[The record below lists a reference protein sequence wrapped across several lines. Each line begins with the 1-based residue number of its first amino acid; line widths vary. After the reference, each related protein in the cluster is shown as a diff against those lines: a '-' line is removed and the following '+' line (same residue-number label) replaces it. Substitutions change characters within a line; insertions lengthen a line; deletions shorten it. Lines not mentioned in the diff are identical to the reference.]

1 MRQRRSHEGRGSAVK
16 AKFWRKIAA
25 VVALVSAIMVSG
37 LFGMNNADAV
47 GVNAASTAAA
57 VGPSHVIALVLLL
70 ILFFV
75 TAGLVGLFWYHL
87 IDSQAPR
94 RGNREL

>member
-1 MRQRRSHEGRGSAVK
+1 MRQRRSHEGRGANIK
-16 AKFWRKIAA
+16 AKFWRKIAT
-25 VVALVSAIMVSG
+25 VFALVSGILVSG

-47 GVNAASTAAA
+47 GVSAASTAA
-57 VGPSHVIALVLLL
+57 VVSPSHVIALVLLL

-87 IDSQAPR
+87 IDSQSPR
-94 RGNREL
+94 RGNRRP

>member
-1 MRQRRSHEGRGSAVK
+1 MRKRHSYEGRGATIK

-25 VVALVSAIMVSG
+25 VFALVSAILVSG

-57 VGPSHVIALVLLL
+57 VSPSHVIALVLLL

-94 RGNREL
+94 RGDRKL

>member
-1 MRQRRSHEGRGSAVK
+1 MRQRRLHQGRGATVK
-16 AKFWRKIAA
+16 AKFWRKIAT
-25 VVALVSAIMVSG
+25 VFALVSAILVSG

-47 GVNAASTAAA
+47 SVNAASTAAA

-70 ILFFV
+70 VLFFV

-87 IDSQAPR
+87 IDSQTPR

>member
-1 MRQRRSHEGRGSAVK
+1 MGNRRINRAGREPAK
-16 AKFWRKIAA
+16 AKFWRKISAIF
-25 VVALVSAIMVSG
+25 ALVSAIMVSG

-47 GVNAASTAAA
+47 GVNTVGSAAA
-57 VGPSHVIALVLLL
+57 VGTSHVIALVLLV

-87 IDSQAPR
+87 VDSQAPR
-94 RGNREL
+94 KR

>member
-1 MRQRRSHEGRGSAVK
+1 MQRSRANRSRREPVK
-16 AKFWRKIAA
+16 AKFWRRISA
-25 VVALVSAIMVSG
+25 VFALVSAIVVSG
-37 LFGMNNADAV
+37 LFGMNSADAV

-57 VGPSHVIALVLLL
+57 VSPSHVIALVLLV

-87 IDSQAPR
+87 VDSQSPR
-94 RGNREL
+94 RR

>member
-1 MRQRRSHEGRGSAVK
+1 MGYRRTLQARQESTK
-16 AKFWRKIAA
+16 AKFWRKISAIF
-25 VVALVSAIMVSG
+25 ALVSAIMISG

-47 GVNAASTAAA
+47 GVSAASSAAA

-70 ILFFV
+70 VLFFV

-87 IDSQAPR
+87 VDSQVPR
-94 RGNREL
+94 RR

>member
-1 MRQRRSHEGRGSAVK
+1 MQTRRTQRACREPVK
-16 AKFWRKIAA
+16 VKFWRKISA
-25 VVALVSAIMVSG
+25 VFALVSGIIVSG
-37 LFGMNNADAV
+37 LLGMNSADAV

-57 VGPSHVIALVLLL
+57 VSPSHVIALVLLV

-87 IDSQAPR
+87 VDTQSPR
-94 RGNREL
+94 RR

>member
-1 MRQRRSHEGRGSAVK
+1 MQTRRTNHSGGEPVK
-16 AKFWRKIAA
+16 AKFWRKITA
-25 VVALVSAIMVSG
+25 VFALVSAIMVSG

-57 VGPSHVIALVLLL
+57 VSPSHVIALVLLV

-87 IDSQAPR
+87 IDSQSPR
-94 RGNREL
+94 RR